1 MFPDVIQVVV
11 DGRVHCEAC
20 GFPNSSRAGREQE
33 AGLEGIEFDGFR
45 AGSLQ
50 EILEL
55 GDRLSPAFPPS
66 YHSR

>member
-11 DGRVHCEAC
+11 DGRVHCDAC
-20 GFPNSSRAGREQE
+20 RFLNSGRAGREQE
-33 AGLEGIEFDGFR
+33 TGLEGIEFDGFR